1 MLLRVVV
8 AIEPRSYRQV
18 IGRALRALRPH
29 LVEVVVLDPD
39 TLEAGVARMEPH
51 LVFADRPNAF
61 APQGGPVG
69 SPVRVELRPYEMPP
83 PARVCLAGR
92 RWELEEVDLPDLLA
106 IVDQTEELS
115 RATSDLGNC

>member
-51 LVFADRPNAF
+51 LVFADRPTPSRPKAGPSAARCGWSS
-61 APQGGPVG
+61 APTRCRRRRGCVWPGGAG
-69 SPVRVELRPYEMPP
+69 SLRRSTFPT
-83 PARVCLAGR
+83 C
-92 RWELEEVDLPDLLA
+92 
-106 IVDQTEELS
+106 S
-115 RATSDLGNC
+115 R

>member
-18 IGRALRALRPH
+18 IGRALQALRPH
-29 LVEVVVLDPD
+29 LEVVVLDPG

-61 APQGGPVG
+61 APRGGPVG
-69 SPVRVELRPYEMPP
+69 SPVWVEFRPYEKP